1 MRGGAIWSKAHMPHH
16 TEKTYKIKFYKT
28 RNINK
33 TTNRSKK
40 NTDEALLHVHKE
52 SIDRLWKD

>member
-1 MRGGAIWSKAHMPHH
+1 MPRH